1 MKVLVNNK
9 EVKTGATTLSQLIEE
24 LALPMQGIAVAVDN
38 RIVLRT
44 EWTKL
49 HPEGIHAHHHYQSSL
64 RRVRKMKDERLKNR
78 RNAVHHALYGT
89 IFVSGCC
96 THGS

>member
-1 MKVLVNNK
+1 MNRKMKVLVNNK

-44 EWTKL
+44 EWTKC
-49 HPEGIHAHHHYQSSL
+49 IL
-64 RRVRKMKDERLKNR
+64 REYMPIIIIKAACGGRGR
-78 RNAVHHALYGT
+78 
-89 IFVSGCC
+89 
-96 THGS
+96 

>member
-44 EWTKL
+44 EWTKCT
-49 HPEGIHAHHHYQSSL
+49 L
-64 RRVRKMKDERLKNR
+64 REYMSIIIIK
-78 RNAVHHALYGT
+78 AACG
-89 IFVSGCC
+89 G
-96 THGS
+96 

>member
-44 EWTKL
+44 EWTKC
-49 HPEGIHAHHHYQSSL
+49 I
-64 RRVRKMKDERLKNR
+64 LKGDTCPIIIIK
-78 RNAVHHALYGT
+78 AACG
-89 IFVSGCC
+89 G
-96 THGS
+96 

>member
-38 RIVLRT
+38 RIVPVSYTHLDVYKRQG
-44 EWTKL
+44 L
-49 HPEGIHAHHHYQSSL
+49 HRGSSSI
-64 RRVRKMKDERLKNR
+64 RYPFS
-78 RNAVHHALYGT
+78 A
-89 IFVSGCC
+89 
-96 THGS
+96 

>member
-44 EWTKL
+44 EWTKC
-49 HPEGIHAHHHYQSSL
+49 IL
-64 RRVRKMKDERLKNR
+64 REYMPCL
-78 RNAVHHALYGT
+78 LYT
-89 IFVSGCC
+89 SP
-96 THGS
+96 SPRD